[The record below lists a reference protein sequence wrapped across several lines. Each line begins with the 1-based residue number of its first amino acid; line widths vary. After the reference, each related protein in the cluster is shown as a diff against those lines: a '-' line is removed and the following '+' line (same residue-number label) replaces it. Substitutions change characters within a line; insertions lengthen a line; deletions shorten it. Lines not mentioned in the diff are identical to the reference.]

1 MNVRRQF
8 RLPSDDEAGLDRL
21 GLRWE
26 ALVQAARRW
35 IVVYNFILPEGFVQ
49 ATADMSIEIVAGYPP
64 GMLDMAYFSPTLTM
78 PSGRAILQTNA
89 VEQIDGKPWQRW
101 SRHRTPDNPWRL
113 GEDCLETHIDYVVAF
128 LTAEVGRGR

>member
-35 IVVYNFILPEGFVQ
+35 IVIYNFILPEGFVQ

-64 GMLDMAYFSPTLTM
+64 
-78 PSGRAILQTNA
+78 
-89 VEQIDGKPWQRW
+89 
-101 SRHRTPDNPWRL
+101 RHARH
-113 GEDCLETHIDYVVAF
+113 GVF
-128 LTAEVGRGR
+128 LTGPDDAERASHSSNKRSRANRWKAMAALVEASHA